1 MASRL
6 LLHERR
12 PFVLKKVLTSIA
24 TMTFAGLTSLP
35 AAAQVSVQ
43 FNVPL
48 PGLEIHVANNAPPAM
63 RHEHKP
69 SRPGSDYLWVQG
81 FWHWHGSGWDWV
93 PGRWDRPDVHGV
105 RWVKTRY
112 VREGGSYVYQPG
124 HWSNQRLVEGDDYQS
139 WKAEKHSNKGH
150 NKHPNSQ

>member
-1 MASRL
+1 
-6 LLHERR
+6 
-12 PFVLKKVLTSIA
+12 
-24 TMTFAGLTSLP
+24 MTFVGLTSLP

>member
-1 MASRL
+1 M
-6 LLHERR
+6 
-12 PFVLKKVLTSIA
+12 LKRVFTSIA
-24 TMTFAGLTSLP
+24 TMTFVGLTSLP

-48 PGLEIHVANNAPPAM
+48 PGLEIHVANNAPPAL

>member
-1 MASRL
+1 M
-6 LLHERR
+6 
-12 PFVLKKVLTSIA
+12 LKKVLTSIA
-24 TMTFAGLTSLP
+24 TMTFVGLTSLP

>member
-1 MASRL
+1 
-6 LLHERR
+6 
-12 PFVLKKVLTSIA
+12 VLKKVLTSIA
-24 TMTFAGLTSLP
+24 TMTFVGLTSLP